1 MKNNQAR
8 FYAVGTNL
16 LKKKRKMKSICELSS
31 DEEGDDVGEEYTKQI
46 NRFKTPTTKIIRHDT
61 NENKVIQ
68 SKEHKEL
75 KRKKQQTLLFFPT
88 IKQKA
93 KKNKI
98 SSLNNINSQTI
109 TDNKIRE
116 SQQQSNIK
124 KRRKKSHK
132 NFEQTFLDLG
142 QKNFDLK
149 TCKLCGMMYA
159 PGKIEDEKIHRKVCK
174 SLIKSME

>member
-8 FYAVGTNL
+8 FCAIGTNL

-31 DEEGDDVGEEYTKQI
+31 DEEDDDIDEEYNKQI
-46 NRFKTPTTKIIRHDT
+46 HCFNTPTTKTICGDT
-61 NENKVIQ
+61 NEKKVMQ
-68 SKEHKEL
+68 LKVHKDL

-98 SSLNNINSQTI
+98 SSLNNKNSQTT
-109 TDNKIRE
+109 TDNKMHE
-116 SQQQSNIK
+116 SQRPSNAK
-124 KRRKKSHK
+124 KNRKKSRK
-132 NFEQTFLDLG
+132 KFEQTFLDLG